1 MGYRETASFKA
12 VSALEWSYLKEART
26 LRTGAWEIRRK
37 DRMVNTGV
45 SLDTSDEVVIKGV
58 TPGD

>member
-1 MGYRETASFKA
+1 MEL
-12 VSALEWSYLKEART
+12 LERGVDTENRCLGK
-26 LRTGAWEIRRK
+26 IRKK